1 MSETNHTDSSAGM
14 SPLREAAVQIHE
26 IYEEFKKAG
35 FSRKEAL
42 QLTQNM
48 VSTMFSQGMNS
59 DD

>member
-1 MSETNHTDSSAGM
+1 MPETNHTDSSAGM

>member
-1 MSETNHTDSSAGM
+1 MANETHDDASAGM

-35 FSRKEAL
+35 FSRKEAM

-48 VSTMFSQGMNS
+48 VATMFGQALSS

>member
-1 MSETNHTDSSAGM
+1 MVNDESMDM

-26 IYEEFKKAG
+26 IYEEFKRAG

-48 VSTMFSQGMNS
+48 IATMFGQALSS

>member
-1 MSETNHTDSSAGM
+1 MSESNQIDGTAGM

-48 VSTMFSQGMNS
+48 VATMFSQGMNS